1 MTLQLWERNH
11 IFYRVWLH
19 KCYSTHALDIISKCT
34 YYYSSPNSHIH
45 STRETHFHGAEVWY
59 FRINNQ
65 RCAHETIYEGSS
77 PIVRVRVQLRCAFL
91 VFPEV
96 RYGSTE
102 VRRHISVRIKYLQYG
117 STDGSILFPYFRTVR
132 KYSIR
137 RYRYFRTFVR
147 RYSILSYEG
156 TFVRR
161 YFHRA

>member
-1 MTLQLWERNH
+1 MIL
-11 IFYRVWLH
+11 
-19 KCYSTHALDIISKCT
+19 S
-34 YYYSSPNSHIH
+34 
-45 STRETHFHGAEVWY
+45 Y

-132 KYSIR
+132 KYESIL
-137 RYRYFRTFVR
+137 YEDRYFRTFVR

-156 TFVRR
+156 TSIEPK
-161 YFHRA
+161 YLQSARARAAQDDP